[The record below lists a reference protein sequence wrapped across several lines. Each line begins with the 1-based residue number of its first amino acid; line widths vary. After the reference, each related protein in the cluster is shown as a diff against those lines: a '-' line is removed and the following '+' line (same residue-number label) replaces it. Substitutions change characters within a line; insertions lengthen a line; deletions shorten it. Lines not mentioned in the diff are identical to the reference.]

1 MPFRTLRA
9 RKRVLAGALTP
20 LVLVVGLSSDAASL
34 PDQASPVGEEHAHT
48 HGPDGLDLYR
58 PGRGPRPEAP
68 AASFDADAT
77 APWSSADYDG
87 VANPTDAAD
96 LTTLPTIHFVYVYP
110 KDRASRFTRFAAM
123 FQADARDASALLT
136 SLYGRGF
143 RLDERRRSG
152 DPTRTVVDIT
162 VVQSRY
168 RANQLAGANQFSL
181 VADELRAKGF
191 TNSNK
196 KYAAWLDAG
205 SQYCGQ
211 GELYQDTRRSSV
223 NSNERRTTAI
233 VYRPYDQNNADG
245 GFCRGRTLRHE
256 LGHNLG
262 ALQQVA
268 PSAFD
273 GAHCDDS
280 AEDTMCY
287 TSATDGHDWGGPE
300 FDHGND
306 DYWDPIANPNG
317 GSPSRLPWWTVNLS
331 KFVCPTTGCT
341 YASTPEY

>member
-1 MPFRTLRA
+1 MSFRTLRA
-9 RKRVLAGALTP
+9 RKLVLAGALTP
-20 LVLVVGLSSDAASL
+20 LVLVMGLSSDAASL

-58 PGRGPRPEAP
+58 PGRGPRPDAP
-68 AASFDADAT
+68 AAPFAVDT
-77 APWSSADYDG
+77 PAPWTSGQYDG
-87 VANPTDAAD
+87 GVFTKDAPD

-110 KDRASRFTRFAAM
+110 KDRPSRFATFAAM

-136 SLYGRGF
+136 TLYGRGF
-143 RLDERRRSG
+143 RLDERNG
-152 DPTRTVVDIT
+152 TGGPYVDIT

-168 RANQLAGANQFSL
+168 RASQLAGGNQFSL

-191 TNSNK
+191 TNANK

-211 GELYQDTRRSSV
+211 GELYQHTVRSAA
-223 NSNERRTTAI
+223 NYNERRTTAI

-262 ALQQVA
+262 ALQA
-268 PSAFD
+268 ASPSSFD
-273 GAHCDDS
+273 DAHCNDS
-280 AEDTMCY
+280 GEDTMCY
-287 TSATDGHDWGGPE
+287 TSVATNDTGTPA
-300 FDHGND
+300 FDYGNN
-306 DYWDPIANPNG
+306 DYWDPVANPSG
-317 GSPSRLPWWTVNLS
+317 GSTSKLPWWTVNLS
-331 KFVCPTTGCT
+331 RFVCPQGGDCT
-341 YASTPEY
+341 KASTPEY